1 MRLLLDALGNTS
13 RLREAVN
20 YILET
25 YLDYNASRLYYFMRL
40 MSMVN
45 IWRPMGKGCINAPPF
60 IEPIKSLVTAV
71 VLANYASNG
80 IRGSAILASDYIDEI
95 KDSLQEVRGL
105 GNIYVVT
112 NHVPHDIGIFDELI
126 MTSVSIP
133 QETFGKLIRVGSG
146 AGSEVLIKRLGL
158 SVISNNFENN
168 RELLSDIDL
177 EILRTVNELGFT
189 TMASLID
196 IVSQSMGASK
206 NSVIKELIKL
216 SNMNL
221 IRTRYLS
228 DGRAVVTP
236 TMAGLK
242 LLMAK

>member
-1 MRLLLDALGNTS
+1 M
-13 RLREAVN
+13 
-20 YILET
+20 
-25 YLDYNASRLYYFMRL
+25 
-40 MSMVN
+40 
-45 IWRPMGKGCINAPPF
+45 
-60 IEPIKSLVTAV
+60 
-71 VLANYASNG
+71 
-80 IRGSAILASDYIDEI
+80 
-95 KDSLQEVRGL
+95 
-105 GNIYVVT
+105 
-112 NHVPHDIGIFDELI
+112 
-126 MTSVSIP
+126 
-133 QETFGKLIRVGSG
+133 
-146 AGSEVLIKRLGL
+146 

-196 IVSQSMGASK
+196 IVSQSMGTSK

-221 IRTRYLS
+221 VRTRYLS